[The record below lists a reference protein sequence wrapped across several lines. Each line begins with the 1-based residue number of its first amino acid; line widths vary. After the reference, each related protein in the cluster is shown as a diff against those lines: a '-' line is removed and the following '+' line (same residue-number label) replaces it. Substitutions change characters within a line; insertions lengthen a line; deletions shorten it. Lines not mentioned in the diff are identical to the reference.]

1 MIDQGTQDYPLT
13 LTVTAATR
21 SQAKSGVK
29 TVGQGVLESKDGAH
43 PPMQFKMECE
53 VNLYSLGKN
62 LYPARLDG
70 SHKFKILARPI
81 DSDRLSEHACRY

>member
-1 MIDQGTQDYPLT
+1 MQDATGIDLGN
-13 LTVTAATR
+13 TAATR
-21 SQAKSGVK
+21 SQAKSAVK

-53 VNLYSLGKN
+53 VNLYSLGQN